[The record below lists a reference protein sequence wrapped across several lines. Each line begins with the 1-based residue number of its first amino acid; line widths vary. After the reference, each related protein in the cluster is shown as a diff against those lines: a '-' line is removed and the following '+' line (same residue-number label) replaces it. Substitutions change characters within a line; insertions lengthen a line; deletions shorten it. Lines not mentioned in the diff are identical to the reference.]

1 MKLDIYISKNNAAV
15 HLGYA
20 EIFLKDLIERET
32 AVQDASFKTPIIQKT
47 VRILSAKNVKG
58 GQDTIIGS
66 LKFKMRMRRPVGES
80 VRYFREKNEVENMKA
95 FSRTGTDAMQ
105 SRRKLVTVQIVGCKD
120 LQVKYGDVA
129 NISPFFY
136 YQFYDFDE
144 RYSPTALGKNPTF
157 EDA

>member
-47 VRILSAKNVKG
+47 VRILSAKNVQG

-95 FSRTGTDAMQ
+95 FSRTGTDTMQ

-136 YQFYDFDE
+136 Y
-144 RYSPTALGKNPTF
+144 
-157 EDA
+157 